1 MSAMQHDR
9 NTNDIQG
16 IRPDEELL
24 YEIRRHPI
32 GLVVVYIQ
40 AAIVFIA
47 TLLGLKFLLPGL
59 LGESSTIDPNGIIVV
74 VSLVLAGLIWVGLMV
89 YTYVYRQN
97 RLIITNKNLTQIIQY
112 SLFHNK
118 VSELSMA
125 NVEDVTAL
133 KRGFFSTIMDF
144 GELRVETAGEQ
155 NNFNFKF
162 CPKAGYYGK
171 VILDQRQK
179 FIDQDLAS

>member
-1 MSAMQHDR
+1 MNRH
-9 NTNDIQG
+9 TNDIQG
-16 IRPDEELL
+16 ISRDETFL
-24 YEIRRHPI
+24 YEVHRHPI
-32 GLVVVYIQ
+32 GLIIVYTEALFAFLAVVVGLHVLLPQLVGETSTLDTNQITVVVGLF
-40 AAIVFIA
+40 AAIM
-47 TLLGLKFLLPGL
+47 
-59 LGESSTIDPNGIIVV
+59 
-74 VSLVLAGLIWVGLMV
+74 IWIGLMV

-97 RLIITNKNLTQIIQY
+97 KLLITNKNLTQIVQY

-125 NVEDVTAL
+125 NVEDVTAV
-133 KRGFFSTIMDF
+133 KHGFFSTIFDY

-162 CPKAGYYGK
+162 CPKANYFGK